1 MIKRIAALATLS
13 ALLAQP
19 AVGHAQRPKPDA
31 PASSTPSSLYTVRNV
46 DPAVL
51 AEAVGAHFQGRAK
64 ISVVPG
70 SNHLLISG
78 NNPGAVADLSKL
90 LGELDQRPKTIEIEV
105 VLAEIVQKKGDGGDQ
120 AAPDLT
126 GPTADLTAKLDA
138 LGKGASV
145 QRFKLTTTE
154 GLPTSVTSGGN
165 KPYVTGTTILAG
177 NPFTG
182 GERGGDGPASINP
195 DGSVTRGAGAGTAG
209 PGNRAGAG
217 AGGRGG
223 AGGGGLGG
231 GAAGAA
237 GGGPPPKD
245 GFAGP
250 GGGGRAA
257 GGGPGIGARVQ
268 RSISYHQSGTTIKA
282 TARAV
287 TDNAVVVD
295 LNLNDSGLKT
305 PESGDEHP
313 SFDNSTLT
321 TTLTIPPG
329 RVVTAQTV
337 NKDGKAGRTVT
348 LVLVTA
354 RVVEPGAKTDKTP
367 GVR

>member
-1 MIKRIAALATLS
+1 MIKRIAALATLG

-19 AVGHAQRPKPDA
+19 TVGHAQRPNKPDA
-31 PASSTPSSLYTVRNV
+31 TASSSTPSSLYTVRNV
-46 DPAVL
+46 DPAAL

-78 NNPGAVADLSKL
+78 SSPGTVADLGKL
-90 LGELDQRPKTIEIEV
+90 LGELDQRPKTIEVEV

-120 AAPDLT
+120 AAPDLA
-126 GPTADLTAKLDA
+126 GPAAELTAKLDA

-165 KPYVTGTTILAG
+165 RPYVTGTTIVAG
-177 NPFTG
+177 GPFG
-182 GERGGDGPASINP
+182 GGAGDGPASINP

-217 AGGRGG
+217 AGGAGRGVT
-223 AGGGGLGG
+223 GGGF
-231 GAAGAA
+231 A
-237 GGGPPPKD
+237 GGGPAAKD
-245 GFAGP
+245 GPGGP

-287 TDNAVVVD
+287 TENAVVVD
-295 LNLNDSGLKT
+295 LNLNDSGLKA
-305 PESGDEHP
+305 PESGDEYP
-313 SFDNSTLT
+313 AFDSSTLT

-354 RVVEPGAKTDKTP
+354 RVVEPGAKADKTP